1 MKRISLILI
10 LILTLGIVLSSC
22 GNRDYD
28 EAVVKAE
35 TRVLLEKSKAINEV
49 FYGVGMTVDS
59 SLSSSITGYYKPV
72 SKEYLGELGVSNL
85 NGLRELT
92 KEVYTEELSE
102 LIFQTKLNSVKDSA
116 GNVVVYARYFETKV
130 NNEQRVMVYTA
141 ADPMYENDV
150 DYLYD
155 TLVVRGS
162 DKQHII
168 VELDVKLTTFDG
180 FSRVERIEIL
190 LLEEKDGFRLDT
202 LSFAKY

>member
-10 LILTLGIVLSSC
+10 LILTLGTVLSSC

-59 SLSSSITGYYKPV
+59 SLSSLITGYYKPV

-102 LIFQTKLNSVKDSA
+102 LIFQTKLISVKDSA